1 RLLSQCPEK
10 LTEEERQI
18 IREWCNESDYLKS
31 VYQSLQHVRYVFKSK
46 DEQQAK
52 RRLNA
57 WVHRYL
63 FCPCS
68 AVRAIAK
75 SLVKRT
81 DEIISCILSPYS
93 NGKMEGTNNK
103 IKLMKR
109 RGYGY
114 RNIQRFALRVRLE
127 TANILS

>member
-1 RLLSQCPEK
+1 G
-10 LTEEERQI
+10 EERQTV
-18 IREWCNESDYLKS
+18 REWQKDSDSLQA
-31 VYQSLQHVRYVFKSK
+31 VDQSLQHFRYVTKSQN
-46 DEQQAK
+46 ERQSK

-57 WVHRYL
+57 WGHRYL

-68 AVRAIAK
+68 AVLSIAK

-114 RNIQRFALRVRLE
+114 RNNKRFALRVRLE
-127 TANILS
+127 KAKKLSRQ